1 MIDQGELFVIPNPC
15 RGICT
20 VNNRGYCKGCLRSRK
35 ERFHWH
41 EFSPFHQQLIINTC
55 EKRRLKII
63 AAKSAQPEDDFEE
76 VIPQLDMFIANPD
89 ESLDSKDSK
98 SEIAETNEA
107 LTPQK
112 ARPTSP
118 DNNIENTD
126 ISGVMD
132 QPAEAV
138 LSQTPE
144 KDSISAK
151 AAKPESIAETA
162 DNLAQ
167 PNPPEKE
174 SAVNKAAPQKHKPA
188 PSSDQFDLF

>member
-63 AAKSAQPEDDFEE
+63 AAKSAQPEDDVEE
-76 VIPQLDMFIANPD
+76 VVPQLDMFIANPD
-89 ESLDSKDSK
+89 K
-98 SEIAETNEA
+98 
-107 LTPQK
+107 
-112 ARPTSP
+112 
-118 DNNIENTD
+118 NIENTD

-162 DNLAQ
+162 NNLAH